1 MYRLRRRLERR
12 RVTEGKVKEEKA
24 DEGEEAVMYQTEMA
38 ILLRSWSWST
48 PKMMEKGTRA
58 KG

>member
-1 MYRLRRRLERR
+1 MYRLRRRRLERR
-12 RVTEGKVKEEKA
+12 RVTEGKV
-24 DEGEEAVMYQTEMA
+24 DEGEEVVMYQTEMA